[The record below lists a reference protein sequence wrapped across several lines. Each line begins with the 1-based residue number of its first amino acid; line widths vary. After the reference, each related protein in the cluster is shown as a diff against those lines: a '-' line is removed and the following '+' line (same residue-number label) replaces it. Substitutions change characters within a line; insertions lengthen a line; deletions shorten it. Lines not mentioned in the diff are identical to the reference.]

1 MRSPSRS
8 GGPEFAKTR
17 NNTILNVETAV
28 SRPTIHL
35 YPVFSRQVSSNTI
48 GNASLDLRVD
58 QSFSTPIEGISM
70 ITIIK
75 AHLECYASDDFGI
88 IYQFS
93 DGGIGG
99 RSIGSFDEAVQEVKR
114 INGRTS
120 WSAESGT
127 SCSGENE

>member
-1 MRSPSRS
+1 M
-8 GGPEFAKTR
+8 
-17 NNTILNVETAV
+17 
-28 SRPTIHL
+28 
-35 YPVFSRQVSSNTI
+35 QV
-48 GNASLDLRVD
+48 LQLRVD
-58 QSFSTPIEGISM
+58 QSFSTPIEGIIM

-75 AHLECYASDDFGI
+75 AHLECYAPDDFGI